1 MTPLVDGKSF
11 FWLALMHK
19 GLHRII
25 FSSGLLLSSLAILA
39 PVANGRQCGYGRA
52 NLAGDSIPTGGPCQ
66 TICTDQNTDN
76 RDLVEISAGS
86 TLNSNCYGAVSS
98 ASPPNCGAMASA
110 VEENPNCGLE
120 SPATLGNDP
129 GNDSKIQPSVRSR
142 ASKPPDFNRDTYY
155 KNKLEFSLDTGW
167 LPINIPLPFDIFS
180 GDAYNTYPLKYTLVP
195 IIASLRWHMN
205 GVGGPWV
212 LRGNWDFQ
220 FSGSVTAIPRGPE
233 SRYLVYM
240 MGMRR
245 NFVPHNWRGAPYFDV
260 RVGVGNID
268 AKGPLGVYYAQGQD
282 LTFNFNF
289 GSGVRYNFSP
299 RYAISAGVNY
309 MHISNANLSQG
320 WGVTNYGINVLGPMV
335 GVDMQLRRHRR
346 HSEEQSLVTR

>member
-1 MTPLVDGKSF
+1 MHLTPPADGKSRF
-11 FWLALMHK
+11 APALIDK
-19 GLHRII
+19 EFCSII
-25 FSSGLLLSSLAILA
+25 LTSGLLLASLAILA
-39 PVANGRQCGYGRA
+39 PVASGLQCA
-52 NLAGDSIPTGGPCQ
+52 DFAFDSIPTGGPHQ
-66 TICTDQNTDN
+66 RTYSDQNTDN
-76 RDLVEISAGS
+76 RDPVVFSNDKVAGNAPNGNYDGVSNAGS
-86 TLNSNCYGAVSS
+86 ANNCAGG
-98 ASPPNCGAMASA
+98 PTK
-110 VEENPNCGLE
+110 EHHNCGLE
-120 SPATLGNDP
+120 SPASLENDP
-129 GNDSKIQPSVRSR
+129 GEDAKLQPSARLR
-142 ASKPPDFNRDTYY
+142 ANKRPDVNQTIYY
-155 KNKLEFSLDTGW
+155 KNKIEFSLDVGW
-167 LPINIPLPFDIFS
+167 LPINIPLPFDFFS

-205 GVGGPWV
+205 DIGGPWA

-245 NFVPHNWRGAPYFDV
+245 NFVQRNWRVAPYFDV

-268 AKGPLGVYYAQGQD
+268 AKGPIGVYYAQGQD

-289 GSGVRYNFSP
+289 GSGVRYNLNP
-299 RYAISAGVNY
+299 RYALSAGVNY

-335 GVDMQLRRHRR
+335 GIDVLLRSHR
-346 HSEEQSLVTR
+346 